1 MRKTLFT
8 MASLVLVLVAAGC
21 TDYGTGPNGS
31 ITGTFTL
38 QTFNGS
44 SLPALFDQASGQ
56 ERDLVGETFTLYS
69 DGTYTDDYTMRT
81 LSASGSSDVTYR
93 DVGVYSQNNTALQ
106 FQDTQTGD
114 LFTGSLT
121 GNTLTITQFGDTYVF
136 TR

>member
-21 TDYGTGPNGS
+21 SDNSTGPNGS
-31 ITGTFTL
+31 ITATFTL

-81 LSASGSSDVTYR
+81 LSASGNSDVTYR
-93 DVGVYSQNNTALQ
+93 DFGVYAQNNTALQ
-106 FQDTQTGD
+106 FHDSQTGD
-114 LFTGSLT
+114 IFTGSLT
-121 GNTLTITQFGDTYVF
+121 GNTLTVTQFGDTYVF